1 MAAAW
6 VESPEPGLS
15 LRARRQVPGGTT
27 GNFCV
32 CPPAL
37 GTFAILSLMTG
48 SAVERLVP
56 EPLAGNLSG
65 IEREQLDAQRVGAAA
80 ALAFGSGAL
89 MVREAPGDACWGP
102 GIRPGERVAQPEVRG
117 DAGALRS
124 GCSPVVT
131 GRLPPAARDVRA
143 AAGRPV
149 HLSVGAG
156 G

>member
-89 MVREAPGDACWGP
+89 MVREAPGD
-102 GIRPGERVAQPEVRG
+102 
-117 DAGALRS
+117 
-124 GCSPVVT
+124 
-131 GRLPPAARDVRA
+131 
-143 AAGRPV
+143 
-149 HLSVGAG
+149 GAG
-156 G
+156 GRGLGQGKGWRSRRCAETPVHCAPAALPW